1 MADKPN
7 SNAVATSK
15 ENHTSSLALRL
26 SRLRTAKDTT
36 ATGIITPASSPPR
49 DNSQMKHPA
58 NKSANQTLTDG
69 RNATTRPRSARTAPR
84 AHQTA
89 TLTLSAKPVATSPML
104 NAMTPPENAKNATR
118 GQIQIALNQRE
129 PARVDAESST
139 TPRPSA
145 TRLQENAKNATHNT
159 VERDASQ
166 LLLAKKDA
174 NQAPSQM
181 TNMNASGKL
190 IRQNVKNL
198 MLVPTPRKNA
208 MMHAKHQT
216 SLNAT
221 SRTTNALD
229 AQLARTLTAC
239 TLSTTA
245 RSCKKEENANHKLY
259 KDSSE

>member
-1 MADKPN
+1 MGNKP
-7 SNAVATSK
+7 
-15 ENHTSSLALRL
+15 
-26 SRLRTAKDTT
+26 AKT
-36 ATGIITPASSPPR
+36 
-49 DNSQMKHPA
+49 
-58 NKSANQTLTDG
+58 SANQTPRAS

-118 GQIQIALNQRE
+118 AQIQIALNQRE

-166 LLLAKKDA
+166 LLLAKDA
-174 NQAPSQM
+174 NQALNPRM
-181 TNMNASGKL
+181 IMNASGKL
-190 IRQNVKNL
+190 IHQNVKNL

-208 MMHAKHQT
+208 MMHARTQT

-221 SRTTNALD
+221 SRTTNARD
-229 AQLARTLTAC
+229 ANLERTPTAC